1 MKLKNE
7 EQSAAFR
14 LKILQTAEELIQ
26 EEGIEKLSIRKITTR
41 LQYTP
46 GIIYHYFKNK
56 DEILVAVT
64 AKGYQNILRILA
76 SASTSEDPRVRLSD
90 TLRAYIHGMCD
101 QKDLFMIMMM
111 SNDPNIT
118 SQVDLLKQGIRKERS
133 SIHALCTV
141 IEAGMKLGYYTCDDV
156 ELQAQVIWCST
167 FGLIQRIC
175 KEQIEESQKER
186 LIEAHIHMIQSALM
200 VKK

>member
-1 MKLKNE
+1 MKIKNE

-14 LKILQTAEELIQ
+14 LKILQAAKDIIE

-41 LQYTP
+41 LDYTP

-56 DEILVAVT
+56 DEIIAAVT

-76 SASTSEDPRVRLSD
+76 CASTSDDPRIRLTE

-111 SNDPNIT
+111 SSDPNIT
-118 SQVDLLKQGIRKERS
+118 SQVDLLKRGIREERA
-133 SIHALCTV
+133 SINALCTV
-141 IEAGMKLGYYTCDDV
+141 IEEGIEQGYYVCKDV
-156 ELQAQVIWCST
+156 ELQAQVIWCAT
-167 FGLIQRIC
+167 FGLISRIC
-175 KEQIEESQKER
+175 KEQIDEIQKER
-186 LIEAHIHMIQSALM
+186 LIEAHISMLQSALL
-200 VKK
+200 VKA

>member
-1 MKLKNE
+1 MKIKNE

-14 LKILQTAEELIQ
+14 LKILQTAQEIIE

-41 LQYTP
+41 LNYTP

-56 DEILVAVT
+56 DEIIAAVT

-76 SASTSEDPRVRLSD
+76 CASTSDDPRIRFFD

-111 SNDPNIT
+111 SSDPNIT
-118 SQVDLLKQGIRKERS
+118 SQVDLLKCGIREERA
-133 SIHALCTV
+133 SINALCSV
-141 IEAGMKLGYYTCDDV
+141 IEEGIEQGYYACKDV
-156 ELQAQVIWCST
+156 ELQAQVIWCAT
-167 FGLIQRIC
+167 FGLISRIC
-175 KEQIEESQKER
+175 KEQIDELQKER
-186 LIEAHIHMIQSALM
+186 LIEAHIAMLQSALL
-200 VKK
+200 VKT